1 MKKIKW
7 VTFTTLL
14 CWTIP
19 LYLNGIPKEG
29 SFTYVFV
36 AFNLVIFAV
45 ITSWLFFTWLG
56 SIMRGHIKKDVTL
69 YDEIEIFYGTY
80 KQKSHFST
88 EHTGGKYAPEAIKKL
103 MVQKWNRTEASQAV
117 SKVIAQQ
124 KSFRD
129 VDELLYYVK
138 KQAMLDALNSW
149 GV

>member
-7 VTFTTLL
+7 ITPATFLG
-14 CWTIP
+14 WTVP
-19 LYLNGIPKEG
+19 FYLNGVPREG

-45 ITSWLFFTWLG
+45 MTSWLFFTWLG
-56 SIMRGHIKKDVTL
+56 SIMRGNVKKDVIL
-69 YDEIEIFYGTY
+69 YNEIEIFYGTY

-88 EHTGGKYAPEAIKKL
+88 EHNGGKYAPEAIKKL
-103 MVQKWNRTEASQAV
+103 MEQKWNRTEASLAV
-117 SKVIAQQ
+117 SKVIVQQ

-138 KQAMLDALNSW
+138 KQAMIDALNS
-149 GV
+149 